1 MRIKFLHK
9 FMQLE
14 ASSGISL
21 GIATLLALILAN
33 SSWQTYY
40 QTFLNFNVSIGPSIH
55 FSFLHFINDG
65 LMTVF
70 FFLVSL
76 EIKRELVQG
85 ELNTLTKALLPTL
98 AAIGGM
104 IIPALFYLIINHGHP
119 QLISGWAIPM
129 ATDIAFSLGVLS
141 LLGKHIPVALKIF
154 LMALAII
161 DDLGSI
167 IVIAFFY
174 TQQIG
179 WLYLILSLLTFIGLL
194 SFNYF
199 KIQRF
204 LPYCVLGI
212 TLWIFIF
219 NSGIHATIA
228 GVLFG
233 LTIPLNSSNKNFN
246 SLLHHLIRQL
256 HPWIAF
262 GILPLFAFANAG
274 LSFSNIKLSTFI
286 HPLPL
291 GIIVGLFLGKQ
302 LGIFGTSWLA
312 VKTKL
317 AKLPYQV
324 NWWHIYGTAL
334 ICGIGFTMSLFIA
347 SLAFGDNELTTLVR
361 LGVFTGSVLS
371 GIAGYSILSLAQQK
385 NQRLE
390 TTHQKFRIT

>member
-9 FMQLE
+9 FIQLE
-14 ASSGISL
+14 ASGGISL

-40 QTFLNFNVSIGPSIH
+40 QTFLNFNISIGPSIH

-76 EIKRELVQG
+76 EVKRELVQG

-104 IIPALFYLIINHGHP
+104 IIPALVYLTINHGYP

-161 DDLGSI
+161 DDLGAI
-167 IVIAFFY
+167 IVIAIFY

-179 WLYLILSLLTFIGLL
+179 CLYLFLSLLTFIGLL
-194 SFNYF
+194 SLNYF
-199 KIQRF
+199 KIQEF
-204 LPYCVLGI
+204 LPYCLLGI
-212 TLWIFIF
+212 TLWVLIF

-233 LTIPLNSSNKNFN
+233 FTIPLNSSNKNFN
-246 SLLHHLIRQL
+246 SLLHHLIHQL

-302 LGIFGTSWLA
+302 LGIFGASWLA

-347 SLAFGDNELTTLVR
+347 SLAFGDNELTALVR

-371 GIAGYSILSLAQQK
+371 GIAGYSILSLAQPK
-385 NQRLE
+385 NQRLSNPS
-390 TTHQKFRIT
+390 KI

>member
-9 FMQLE
+9 FIQLE
-14 ASSGISL
+14 ASGGIAL

-40 QTFLNFNVSIGPSIH
+40 QTFLNFNVNVGPSIH

-65 LMTVF
+65 LMTIF

-85 ELNTLTKALLPTL
+85 ELNTLTKALLPAL

-104 IIPALFYLIINHGHP
+104 LVPALFYLVINHGYP

-141 LLGKHIPVALKIF
+141 LLGKQIPVALKIF

-161 DDLGSI
+161 DDLGAI
-167 IVIAFFY
+167 IVIATFY

-179 WLYLILSLLTFIGLL
+179 WLYLFLALLTFLGLIL
-194 SFNYF
+194 LNYY

-204 LPYCVLGI
+204 LPYCLLGI
-212 TLWIFIF
+212 SLWLLIL

-233 LTIPLNSSNKNFN
+233 FTIPLNSDNKNFN
-246 SLLHHLIRQL
+246 SLLHHLIHQL
-256 HPWIAF
+256 HPWIAY

-274 LSFSNIKLSTFI
+274 LSFSNIRLATFL

-291 GIIVGLFLGKQ
+291 GIIVGLFFGKQ
-302 LGIFGTSWLA
+302 VGIFGASWLA

-317 AKLPYQV
+317 AKLPYKV

-334 ICGIGFTMSLFIA
+334 ICGVGFTMSLFIA
-347 SLAFGDNELTTLVR
+347 GLAFRESELTSLVR
-361 LGVFTGSVLS
+361 LGVFTGSILS
-371 GIAGYSILSLAQQK
+371 GIAGYCILLLSRQK
-385 NQRLE
+385 PMPAKMNIIK
-390 TTHQKFRIT
+390 H

>member
-9 FMQLE
+9 FIQLE
-14 ASSGISL
+14 ASGGIVL
-21 GIATLLALILAN
+21 GIGTLLALILAN
-33 SSWQTYY
+33 SSLQTYY
-40 QTFLNFNVSIGPSIH
+40 QTILNFNVSIGPDIH

-65 LMTVF
+65 LMTIF

-85 ELNTLTKALLPTL
+85 ELNTLTKALFPTL

-104 IIPALFYLIINHGHP
+104 LVPALFYLAVNHGYP

-129 ATDIAFSLGVLS
+129 ATDIAFSLAVLS

-161 DDLGSI
+161 DDLGAI
-167 IVIAFFY
+167 IVIATFY

-179 WLYLILSLLTFIGLL
+179 WLYLFCALLTFLGLLTLNHYNIQRLFPYALLGIGLWL
-194 SFNYF
+194 L
-199 KIQRF
+199 I
-204 LPYCVLGI
+204 L
-212 TLWIFIF
+212 

-233 LTIPLNSSNKNFN
+233 FTIPLTSSGKNLN
-246 SLLHHLIRQL
+246 SLVHRLIHQL
-256 HPWIAF
+256 HPWIAY
-262 GILPLFAFANAG
+262 GVLPLFAFANAG
-274 LSFSNIKLSTFI
+274 LSFSNLSLQTFL

-291 GIIVGLFLGKQ
+291 GIIVGLFFGKQ
-302 LGIFGTSWLA
+302 FGIFGASWLA

-334 ICGIGFTMSLFIA
+334 ICGIGFTMSLFIT
-347 SLAFGDNELTTLVR
+347 SLAFIDNELTSLVR
-361 LGVFTGSVLS
+361 LGVFTGSILS
-371 GIAGYSILSLAQQK
+371 GVVGYTILSLHRKKQTSF
-385 NQRLE
+385 E
-390 TTHQKFRIT
+390 TV

>member
-1 MRIKFLHK
+1 M
-9 FMQLE
+9 
-14 ASSGISL
+14 
-21 GIATLLALILAN
+21 
-33 SSWQTYY
+33 
-40 QTFLNFNVSIGPSIH
+40 
-55 FSFLHFINDG
+55 
-65 LMTVF
+65 
-70 FFLVSL
+70 
-76 EIKRELVQG
+76 QG

-104 IIPALFYLIINHGHP
+104 IIPALVYLTINHGYP

-141 LLGKHIPVALKIF
+141 LLGKHIPVALKSF

-161 DDLGSI
+161 DDLGAI
-167 IVIAFFY
+167 IVIAIFY

-179 WLYLILSLLTFIGLL
+179 WLYLFLSLLTFIGLL
-194 SFNYF
+194 SLNYF
-199 KIQRF
+199 KIKEF
-204 LPYCVLGI
+204 LPYCLLGI
-212 TLWIFIF
+212 TLWILIF

-246 SLLHHLIRQL
+246 SLLHHLIHQL

-291 GIIVGLFLGKQ
+291 GIIVGLFFGKQ
-302 LGIFGTSWLA
+302 LGIFGASWLA

-347 SLAFGDNELTTLVR
+347 SLAFGDNELIALVR

-371 GIAGYSILSLAQQK
+371 GIAGYSILYLAQQK
-385 NQRLE
+385 NQRLGNPS
-390 TTHQKFRIT
+390 KI

>member
-9 FMQLE
+9 FIQLE
-14 ASSGISL
+14 ASGGISL

-40 QTFLNFNVSIGPSIH
+40 QTFLNFNVSIGSSIH

-65 LMTVF
+65 LMTIF

-104 IIPALFYLIINHGHP
+104 IIPALVYLTINHRYP

-141 LLGKHIPVALKIF
+141 LLSKHIPVALKIF

-161 DDLGSI
+161 DDLGAI
-167 IVIAFFY
+167 IVIAIFY

-179 WLYLILSLLTFIGLL
+179 WLYLFLSLLTFIGLL
-194 SFNYF
+194 SLNYF
-199 KIQRF
+199 KIQEF
-204 LPYCVLGI
+204 LPYCLLGI
-212 TLWIFIF
+212 TLWILIF

-246 SLLHHLIRQL
+246 SLLHHLIHQL

-291 GIIVGLFLGKQ
+291 GIIVGLFFGKQ
-302 LGIFGTSWLA
+302 LGIFGASWLA

-317 AKLPYQV
+317 AKLPYKV

-347 SLAFGDNELTTLVR
+347 SLAFRDNELTTLVR

-385 NQRLE
+385 NQRLGNPS
-390 TTHQKFRIT
+390 KV

>member
-9 FMQLE
+9 FIQLE
-14 ASSGISL
+14 ASGGISL
-21 GIATLLALILAN
+21 GIATLLALMLAN
-33 SSWQTYY
+33 SSWKTYY
-40 QTFLNFNVSIGPSIH
+40 QIFLNFNVSIGPSIH

-65 LMTVF
+65 LMTIF

-104 IIPALFYLIINHGHP
+104 IVPALFYLFINHGYP
-119 QLISGWAIPM
+119 PLIAGWAIPM

-141 LLGKHIPVALKIF
+141 LLGKHIPIALKIF

-161 DDLGSI
+161 DDLGAI
-167 IVIAFFY
+167 IVIAIFY

-179 WLYLILSLLTFIGLL
+179 WLYLFLALTIFLGLISL
-194 SFNYF
+194 NYF

-204 LPYCVLGI
+204 LPYCLLGI
-212 TLWIFIF
+212 ALWLLVL

-233 LTIPLNSSNKNFN
+233 LTIPLKSSNHLN
-246 SLLHHLIRQL
+246 SLLHHLIHQL
-256 HPWIAF
+256 HPWIAY

-274 LSFSNIKLSTFI
+274 LSFSNISLATLL

-291 GIIVGLFLGKQ
+291 GIIVGLFWGKQ
-302 LGIFGTSWLA
+302 LGIFGASWLA
-312 VKTKL
+312 VKFKL

-347 SLAFGDNELTTLVR
+347 GLAFGEKELTSLVR
-361 LGVFTGSVLS
+361 LGVFIGSILS
-371 GIAGYSILSLAQQK
+371 GIAGYCILFLHQQK
-385 NQRLE
+385 
-390 TTHQKFRIT
+390 KAASFK

>member
-9 FMQLE
+9 FIQLE
-14 ASSGISL
+14 ASG
-21 GIATLLALILAN
+21 GIALGLATLFALILAN

-40 QTFLNFNVSIGPSIH
+40 QTFLNFNVNIAPDIH

-65 LMTVF
+65 LMTIF

-76 EIKRELVQG
+76 EIKRELIQG
-85 ELNTLTKALLPTL
+85 ELNTLTKALLPTI

-104 IIPALFYLIINHGHP
+104 IVPALFYLSINHAYP

-161 DDLGSI
+161 DDLGAI
-167 IVIAFFY
+167 IVIAIFY

-179 WLYLILSLLTFIGLL
+179 WLYLFLALLTFLGLISL
-194 SFNYF
+194 NYY

-204 LPYCVLGI
+204 LPYCLLGI
-212 TLWIFIF
+212 VLWLLIL

-233 LTIPLNSSNKNFN
+233 FTIPLRSSNHNFN

-256 HPWIAF
+256 HPWIAY

-274 LSFSNIKLSTFI
+274 LSFSNINLTTFF

-291 GIIVGLFLGKQ
+291 GIIIGLFFGKQ

-312 VKTKL
+312 VKAKL
-317 AKLPYQV
+317 AKLPYKV

-347 SLAFGDNELTTLVR
+347 SLAFGDNELTSLVR
-361 LGVFTGSVLS
+361 LGVFTGSILS
-371 GIAGYSILSLAQQK
+371 GIVGYCILSLHRQK
-385 NQRLE
+385 L
-390 TTHQKFRIT
+390 

>member
-9 FMQLE
+9 FIQLE
-14 ASSGISL
+14 ASGGISL

-33 SSWQTYY
+33 SSWQNYY
-40 QTFLNFNVSIGPSIH
+40 QTFLNFNVSIGPDIH

-65 LMTVF
+65 LMTIF

-98 AAIGGM
+98 AGIGGM
-104 IIPALFYLIINHGHP
+104 IVPALLYLAINHGYP

-141 LLGKHIPVALKIF
+141 LLGKRIPVALKIF

-161 DDLGSI
+161 DDLGAI

-174 TQQIG
+174 TQQIA
-179 WLYLILSLLTFIGLL
+179 WLYLFLALLTFIGLIL
-194 SFNYF
+194 LNYY
-199 KIQRF
+199 KVQRF
-204 LPYCVLGI
+204 LPYCLLGI
-212 TLWIFIF
+212 GLWILILD
-219 NSGIHATIA
+219 SGIHATIA

-233 LTIPLNSSNKNFN
+233 FTIPLSSSNKNFN
-246 SLLHHLIRQL
+246 SLLHHLIHQL
-256 HPWIAF
+256 HPWIAY

-274 LSFSNIKLSTFI
+274 LSFSNISLDTLL

-291 GIIVGLFLGKQ
+291 GIIVGLFFGKQ
-302 LGIFGTSWLA
+302 IGIFGASWLA

-324 NWWHIYGTAL
+324 NWGHIYGTAL
-334 ICGIGFTMSLFIA
+334 ICGIGFTMSLFI
-347 SLAFGDNELTTLVR
+347 SGLAFGENELTSLVR
-361 LGVFTGSVLS
+361 LGVFIGSILSGVAGYSVLS
-371 GIAGYSILSLAQQK
+371 LLGKKSILFKKL
-385 NQRLE
+385 L
-390 TTHQKFRIT
+390 

>member
-9 FMQLE
+9 FIQLE
-14 ASSGISL
+14 ASGGISL
-21 GIATLLALILAN
+21 GIATLLALIFAN
-33 SSWQTYY
+33 STWQIYY
-40 QTFLNFNVSIGPSIH
+40 QKFLNFNISLGTFIH
-55 FSFLHFINDG
+55 FSFLHLINDG

-76 EIKRELVQG
+76 EIKRELIQG
-85 ELNTLTKALLPTL
+85 ELNTVTKALLPTI

-104 IIPALFYLIINHGHP
+104 IIPALFYFAINHKYP

-161 DDLGSI
+161 DDLGAI
-167 IVIAFFY
+167 IVIAIFY

-179 WLYLILSLLTFIGLL
+179 WLYLFLALLAFIGLL
-194 SFNYF
+194 SLNYF

-204 LPYCVLGI
+204 FPYCLLGI
-212 TLWIFIF
+212 ALWLLIL

-233 LTIPLNSSNKNFN
+233 FTIPLTSSNKNFN

-256 HPWIAF
+256 HPWIAY

-274 LSFSNIKLSTFI
+274 LSFSNISLTSFI

-302 LGIFGTSWLA
+302 LGIFGASWLA

-317 AKLPYQV
+317 VKLPYQV
-324 NWWHIYGTAL
+324 NWWHVYGIAL

-347 SLAFGDNELTTLVR
+347 SLAFGDNELTALVR
-361 LGVFTGSVLS
+361 LGVFTGSILS
-371 GIAGYSILSLAQQK
+371 GIAGYSVLFMHQRK
-385 NQRLE
+385 NCVN
-390 TTHQKFRIT
+390 HSIH

>member
-9 FMQLE
+9 FIQLE
-14 ASSGISL
+14 ASGGISL

-40 QTFLNFNVSIGPSIH
+40 QTFLHLNISIGPHIH

-65 LMTVF
+65 LMTIF

-85 ELNTLTKALLPTL
+85 ELNTLTKALLPTI

-104 IIPALFYLIINHGHP
+104 VVPAVLYLVISQGYPH
-119 QLISGWAIPM
+119 LISAWAIPM

-141 LLGKHIPVALKIF
+141 LLGQRIPVALKFF

-161 DDLGSI
+161 DDLGAI
-167 IVIAFFY
+167 IVIATFY

-179 WLYLILSLLTFIGLL
+179 WLYLFLALLTFLGLML
-194 SFNYF
+194 LNYY
-199 KIQRF
+199 KNQRF
-204 LPYCVLGI
+204 FPYCLLGI
-212 TLWIFIF
+212 ALWIFIL

-233 LTIPLNSSNKNFN
+233 FTIPLNSDNKNFN

-256 HPWIAF
+256 HPWIAY

-274 LSFSNIKLSTFI
+274 LSFSNIGLATFL

-291 GIIVGLFLGKQ
+291 GIIVGLFIGKQ
-302 LGIFGTSWLA
+302 LGIFGASWLA

-324 NWWHIYGTAL
+324 NWWHVYGTAL

-347 SLAFGDNELTTLVR
+347 SLAFEGNEFTFLVR
-361 LGVFTGSVLS
+361 LGVFTGSILS
-371 GIAGYSILSLAQQK
+371 GVSGYCILFLHRSK
-385 NQRLE
+385 N
-390 TTHQKFRIT
+390 IS

>member
-9 FMQLE
+9 FIQLE
-14 ASSGISL
+14 ASGGISL

-40 QTFLNFNVSIGPSIH
+40 QTFLNFKVSIGPNIH

-104 IIPALFYLIINHGHP
+104 IIPALVYLTINHGYP
-119 QLISGWAIPM
+119 KLISGWAIPM

-161 DDLGSI
+161 DDLGAI
-167 IVIAFFY
+167 IVIAIFY

-179 WLYLILSLLTFIGLL
+179 WLYLFLSLLTFIGLL
-194 SFNYF
+194 SLNYF
-199 KIQRF
+199 KIQEF
-204 LPYCVLGI
+204 LPYCLLGI
-212 TLWIFIF
+212 TLWILIF
-219 NSGIHATIA
+219 NSGIHTTIA

-246 SLLHHLIRQL
+246 SLLHHLIHQL

-291 GIIVGLFLGKQ
+291 GIIVGLFFGKQ
-302 LGIFGTSWLA
+302 LGIFGASWLA

-347 SLAFGDNELTTLVR
+347 SLAFGDDELTTLVR

-385 NQRLE
+385 NQRLGNPS
-390 TTHQKFRIT
+390 KI

>member
-1 MRIKFLHK
+1 MRFKFLHK
-9 FMQLE
+9 FIQLE
-14 ASSGISL
+14 ASGGISL
-21 GIATLLALILAN
+21 GIAAFFALILAN

-40 QTFLNFNVSIGPSIH
+40 QTFLNLNISIGPTIH

-65 LMTVF
+65 LMTIF

-85 ELNTLTKALLPTL
+85 ELNTVTKALLPTL

-104 IIPALFYLIINHGHP
+104 IVPALFYLAINHQHP

-161 DDLGSI
+161 DDLGAI
-167 IVIAFFY
+167 IVIAIFY

-179 WLYLILSLLTFIGLL
+179 WLYLFLALLAFVGLL
-194 SFNYF
+194 SLNYF
-199 KIQRF
+199 KVQQF
-204 LPYCVLGI
+204 LPYCLLGI
-212 TLWIFIF
+212 ALWLLIL

-233 LTIPLNSSNKNFN
+233 FTIPLTSTNKNFN
-246 SLLHHLIRQL
+246 SLLHHLIRKL
-256 HPWIAF
+256 HPWIAYA
-262 GILPLFAFANAG
+262 ILPLFAFANAG
-274 LSFSNIKLSTFI
+274 LSFSNVSLATFI

-291 GIIVGLFLGKQ
+291 GIILGLFLGKQ
-302 LGIFGTSWLA
+302 LGIFGASWLA

-324 NWWHIYGTAL
+324 NWWHIYGIAL

-347 SLAFGDNELTTLVR
+347 SLAFGDNELTALVR
-361 LGVFTGSVLS
+361 LGVFTGSILS
-371 GIAGYSILSLAQQK
+371 GIAGYSILFLYQRK
-385 NQRLE
+385 NCVNPAI
-390 TTHQKFRIT
+390 H

>member
-9 FMQLE
+9 FIQLE
-14 ASSGISL
+14 ASG
-21 GIATLLALILAN
+21 GIALGLATLVALILAN
-33 SSWQTYY
+33 SRWQNYY
-40 QTFLNFNVSIGPSIH
+40 QTLLNYNVNIGPDIH

-65 LMTVF
+65 LMTIF

-76 EIKRELVQG
+76 EIKRELIQG
-85 ELNTLTKALLPTL
+85 ELNTLTKALLPSI

-104 IIPALFYLIINHGHP
+104 LVPAFFYLGIAHAYP

-141 LLGKHIPVALKIF
+141 LLGKHIPVALKVF

-161 DDLGSI
+161 DDLGAI
-167 IVIAFFY
+167 IVIAIFY
-174 TQQIG
+174 TKQIG
-179 WLYLILSLLTFIGLL
+179 WLSLFLALLTFLGLISL
-194 SFNYF
+194 NYY

-204 LPYCVLGI
+204 LPYCLLGI
-212 TLWIFIF
+212 ALWLLIL
-219 NSGIHATIA
+219 NSGVHATIA

-233 LTIPLNSSNKNFN
+233 LTIPLKSSNHNFN
-246 SLLHHLIRQL
+246 SLLHHLIHQL

-274 LSFSNIKLSTFI
+274 LSFSNINLVTLL

-291 GIIVGLFLGKQ
+291 GIIVGLFFGKQ
-302 LGIFGTSWLA
+302 LGIFGASWLA
-312 VKTKL
+312 IKAKL
-317 AKLPYQV
+317 AKLPYKV

-347 SLAFGDNELTTLVR
+347 SLAFDDNKMTSLVR
-361 LGVFTGSVLS
+361 LGVFMGSFLS
-371 GIAGYSILSLAQQK
+371 GIAGYWVLAL
-385 NQRLE
+385 QRP
-390 TTHQKFRIT
+390 KS

>member
-9 FMQLE
+9 FIQLE
-14 ASSGISL
+14 ASGGISL
-21 GIATLLALILAN
+21 GIATLFALILAN
-33 SSWQTYY
+33 SSWQPYY
-40 QTFLNFNVSIGPSIH
+40 QKFLNFNISLGTLIH

-65 LMTVF
+65 LMTIF

-85 ELNTLTKALLPTL
+85 ELNTVTKALLPTL

-104 IIPALFYLIINHGHP
+104 IVPALFYLAINHKYP

-141 LLGKHIPVALKIF
+141 LLGKHIPIALKIF

-161 DDLGSI
+161 DDLGAI
-167 IVIAFFY
+167 IVIAIFY

-179 WLYLILSLLTFIGLL
+179 WLYLFLALLAFIGLL
-194 SFNYF
+194 SLNYF

-204 LPYCVLGI
+204 FPYCLLGI
-212 TLWIFIF
+212 ALWLLIL

-233 LTIPLNSSNKNFN
+233 FTIPLTSSNKNFN

-256 HPWIAF
+256 HPWIAY

-274 LSFSNIKLSTFI
+274 LSFLNISLATFI

-291 GIIVGLFLGKQ
+291 GIIMGLFLGKQ
-302 LGIFGTSWLA
+302 LGIFGASWLA
-312 VKTKL
+312 VKTRL
-317 AKLPYQV
+317 AKLPHEV
-324 NWWHIYGTAL
+324 NWWHIYGIAL

-347 SLAFGDNELTTLVR
+347 SLAFGDNELTALVR
-361 LGVFTGSVLS
+361 LGVFTGSILS
-371 GIAGYSILSLAQQK
+371 GIAGYSVLVLYQRK
-385 NQRLE
+385 NWVNPAI
-390 TTHQKFRIT
+390 H

>member
-9 FMQLE
+9 FIQLE
-14 ASSGISL
+14 ASGGISL

-104 IIPALFYLIINHGHP
+104 IIPALVYLTINHGYP

-161 DDLGSI
+161 DDLGAI
-167 IVIAFFY
+167 IVIAIFY

-179 WLYLILSLLTFIGLL
+179 WLYLFLSLLTFVGLL
-194 SFNYF
+194 SLNYF
-199 KIQRF
+199 KIQGF
-204 LPYCVLGI
+204 LPYCLLGI
-212 TLWIFIF
+212 ALWILIF

-233 LTIPLNSSNKNFN
+233 FTIPLNSSNKNFN
-246 SLLHHLIRQL
+246 SLLHHLIHQL

-274 LSFSNIKLSTFI
+274 LSFSKISLATFL

-302 LGIFGTSWLA
+302 LGIFGASWLT

-385 NQRLE
+385 NQRLANPS
-390 TTHQKFRIT
+390 KI

>member
-9 FMQLE
+9 FIQLE
-14 ASSGISL
+14 ASGGISL
-21 GIATLLALILAN
+21 GIATLLALIFAN

-40 QTFLNFNVSIGPSIH
+40 QTLLNFNLSIGSNIH

-65 LMTVF
+65 LMTIF

-76 EIKRELVQG
+76 EIKRELIQG

-104 IIPALFYLIINHGHP
+104 IVPALFYLVITHSYP

-161 DDLGSI
+161 DDLGAI
-167 IVIAFFY
+167 IVIAIFY

-179 WLYLILSLLTFIGLL
+179 WLYLFLALLTFIGLL
-194 SFNYF
+194 SLNHF
-199 KIQRF
+199 KIQHF
-204 LPYCVLGI
+204 FPYCLLGI
-212 TLWIFIF
+212 ALWILIL

-233 LTIPLNSSNKNFN
+233 FTIPLSSNNKNFN
-246 SLLHHLIRQL
+246 SLLHHLIHQL
-256 HPWIAF
+256 HPWIAY

-274 LSFSNIKLSTFI
+274 LRFSNINLATFS

-291 GIIVGLFLGKQ
+291 GIIIGLFFGKQ
-302 LGIFGTSWLA
+302 IGIFGASWLA
-312 VKTKL
+312 IKTKL
-317 AKLPYQV
+317 TKLPYQV
-324 NWWHIYGTAL
+324 NWWHIYGIAL

-347 SLAFGDNELTTLVR
+347 NLAFGENDLTSLVR
-361 LGVFTGSVLS
+361 LGVFIGSISS
-371 GIAGYSILSLAQQK
+371 GIAGYSILFLHQRK
-385 NQRLE
+385 NRS
-390 TTHQKFRIT
+390 FRGASKT

>member
-9 FMQLE
+9 FIQLE
-14 ASSGISL
+14 ASGGISL

-40 QTFLNFNVSIGPSIH
+40 QAFLNFNVSIGPSIH

-104 IIPALFYLIINHGHP
+104 IIPALFYLILNHGYP

-161 DDLGSI
+161 DDLGAI
-167 IVIAFFY
+167 IVIAIFY

-179 WLYLILSLLTFIGLL
+179 WLYLFLSLLTFIGLL
-194 SFNYF
+194 SLNYF
-199 KIQRF
+199 KIQEF
-204 LPYCVLGI
+204 LPYCLLGI
-212 TLWIFIF
+212 TLWILIF

-246 SLLHHLIRQL
+246 SLLHHLIHQL

-274 LSFSNIKLSTFI
+274 LSFSKISLATFL

-302 LGIFGTSWLA
+302 LGIFGASWLA

-324 NWWHIYGTAL
+324 SWWHIYGISL

-347 SLAFGDNELTTLVR
+347 SLAFGENELTDLVR

-371 GIAGYSILSLAQQK
+371 GIAGYSLLSLAQPK
-385 NQRLE
+385 N
-390 TTHQKFRIT
+390 

>member
-9 FMQLE
+9 FIQLE
-14 ASSGISL
+14 ASGGISL

-40 QTFLNFNVSIGPSIH
+40 QTFLNFNVNIGASIH

-104 IIPALFYLIINHGHP
+104 IIPALVYLTINHGYP

-161 DDLGSI
+161 DDLGAI
-167 IVIAFFY
+167 IVIAIFY

-179 WLYLILSLLTFIGLL
+179 WLYLFLSLLTFIGLL
-194 SFNYF
+194 SLNYF
-199 KIQRF
+199 KIQEF
-204 LPYCVLGI
+204 LPYCLLGI
-212 TLWIFIF
+212 TLWILIF
-219 NSGIHATIA
+219 YSGIHATIA

-246 SLLHHLIRQL
+246 SLLHHLIHQL

-291 GIIVGLFLGKQ
+291 GIIVGLFFGKQ
-302 LGIFGTSWLA
+302 LGIFGASWLA

-347 SLAFGDNELTTLVR
+347 SLAFGDDELTTLVR

-385 NQRLE
+385 NQRLGNPS
-390 TTHQKFRIT
+390 KI

>member
-1 MRIKFLHK
+1 MRIRFLHK
-9 FMQLE
+9 FIQLE
-14 ASSGISL
+14 ASGGISL

-40 QTFLNFNVSIGPSIH
+40 QTFLNFDISIGPNIH
-55 FSFLHFINDG
+55 FSFLHLINDG
-65 LMTVF
+65 LMTIF

-76 EIKRELVQG
+76 EIKRELIQG
-85 ELNTLTKALLPTL
+85 ELNTLTKALLPAL

-104 IIPALFYLIINHGHP
+104 IVPAVLYLAINHAYP

-154 LMALAII
+154 LMALSII
-161 DDLGSI
+161 DDLGAI
-167 IVIAFFY
+167 IVIATFY

-179 WLYLILSLLTFIGLL
+179 WLYLFLALLTFIGLL
-194 SFNYF
+194 SLNYF

-204 LPYCVLGI
+204 FPYCLLGI
-212 TLWIFIF
+212 ALWILILD
-219 NSGIHATIA
+219 SGIHATIA

-233 LTIPLNSSNKNFN
+233 FTIPLSSNNKNFN
-246 SLLHHLIRQL
+246 SLLHHLIHQL
-256 HPWIAF
+256 HPWIAY

-274 LSFSNIKLSTFI
+274 LAFSNISLATFL
-286 HPLPL
+286 HSLPL
-291 GIIVGLFLGKQ
+291 GIIIGLFFGKQ
-302 LGIFGTSWLA
+302 IGILGASWLA

-317 AKLPYQV
+317 TKLPYQV

-347 SLAFGDNELTTLVR
+347 GLAFGENELTSLVR
-361 LGVFTGSVLS
+361 LGVFTGSILS
-371 GIAGYSILSLAQQK
+371 GIAGYSILFLHQRK
-385 NQRLE
+385 NFNPLNK
-390 TTHQKFRIT
+390 HI

>member
-9 FMQLE
+9 FIQLE

-33 SSWQTYY
+33 SSLQTYY
-40 QTFLNFNVSIGPSIH
+40 QTFLNFNISIGPSIH

-65 LMTVF
+65 LMTIF

-98 AAIGGM
+98 AAMGGM
-104 IIPALFYLIINHGHP
+104 IVPALFYLLINHGYP

-141 LLGKHIPVALKIF
+141 ILGKHIPVALKIF

-161 DDLGSI
+161 DDLGAI
-167 IVIAFFY
+167 IVIAIFY

-179 WLYLILSLLTFIGLL
+179 WLYLFLALL
-194 SFNYF
+194 SFLGLISLNYF
-199 KIQRF
+199 NIQRF
-204 LPYCVLGI
+204 LPYCLLGI
-212 TLWIFIF
+212 ALWLLIL

-228 GVLFG
+228 GVLLGF
-233 LTIPLNSSNKNFN
+233 TIPLKSSNKNFN
-246 SLLHHLIRQL
+246 SLLHHLIHQL
-256 HPWIAF
+256 HPWIAY
-262 GILPLFAFANAG
+262 GILPLFALANAG
-274 LSFSNIKLSTFI
+274 LSFLNISLATFL
-286 HPLPL
+286 HPLSL
-291 GIIVGLFLGKQ
+291 GIIIGLFLGKQ
-302 LGIFGTSWLA
+302 LGIFGASWLA
-312 VKTKL
+312 VRTKL

-324 NWWHIYGTAL
+324 TWWHIYGTAL

-347 SLAFGDNELTTLVR
+347 GLAFGENELTFLVR
-361 LGVFTGSVLS
+361 LGVLTGSILS
-371 GIAGYSILSLAQQK
+371 GIAGYSILFL
-385 NQRLE
+385 N
-390 TTHQKFRIT
+390 RIKSHH

>member
-1 MRIKFLHK
+1 MRIRFLHK
-9 FMQLE
+9 FIQLE
-14 ASSGISL
+14 ASGGISL

-33 SSWQTYY
+33 SAWENFY
-40 QTFLNFNVSIGPSIH
+40 QTFIHFNISIGPNIH
-55 FSFLHFINDG
+55 FSFLQFINDG
-65 LMTVF
+65 LMTIF

-85 ELNTLTKALLPTL
+85 ELNTLTKALLPTI

-104 IIPALFYLIINHGHP
+104 IVPALFYLLINHGYP

-161 DDLGSI
+161 DDLGAI
-167 IVIAFFY
+167 IVIATFY

-179 WLYLILSLLTFIGLL
+179 WLYLFLALLTFLGLIL
-194 SFNYF
+194 LNYY
-199 KIQRF
+199 KVQRF
-204 LPYCVLGI
+204 LPYCLLGI
-212 TLWIFIF
+212 VLWLLILG
-219 NSGIHATIA
+219 SGIHATIA

-233 LTIPLNSSNKNFN
+233 FTIPLSSSNHNFN
-246 SLLHHLIRQL
+246 SLLHHLIHQL
-256 HPWIAF
+256 HPWIAY

-274 LSFSNIKLSTFI
+274 LSFSNISLTTLL

-291 GIIVGLFLGKQ
+291 GIIVGLFIGKQ
-302 LGIFGTSWLA
+302 LGIFGASWLA

-324 NWWHIYGTAL
+324 SWWHIYGTAL
-334 ICGIGFTMSLFIA
+334 MCGIGFTMSLFIA
-347 SLAFGDNELTTLVR
+347 SLAFGERELTSLVR
-361 LGVFTGSVLS
+361 LGVFTGSILS
-371 GIAGYSILSLAQQK
+371 GIAGYSILFLYRQK
-385 NQRLE
+385 NYHLSNASK
-390 TTHQKFRIT
+390 T

>member
-9 FMQLE
+9 FIQLE
-14 ASSGISL
+14 TSGGISL

-33 SSWQTYY
+33 SSWQNYY
-40 QTFLNFNVSIGPSIH
+40 QTFINFNISIGANIH
-55 FSFLHFINDG
+55 FSFLHLINDG
-65 LMTVF
+65 LMTIF

-76 EIKRELVQG
+76 EIKREIVQG
-85 ELNTLTKALLPTL
+85 ELNSPTKALLPTL

-104 IIPALFYLIINHGHP
+104 VVPALFYLLISHGYP

-154 LMALAII
+154 LMALSII
-161 DDLGSI
+161 DDLGAI
-167 IVIAFFY
+167 IVIAIFY
-174 TQQIG
+174 TAQIG
-179 WLYLILSLLTFIGLL
+179 WLYLFLALLTFIGLL
-194 SFNYF
+194 SLNYF

-204 LPYCVLGI
+204 LPYCLLGI
-212 TLWIFIF
+212 ALWILIL

-233 LTIPLNSSNKNFN
+233 FTIPLSSNNKNFN
-246 SLLHHLIRQL
+246 SLLHHLIHQL
-256 HPWIAF
+256 HPWIAY
-262 GILPLFAFANAG
+262 GILPIFAFANAG
-274 LSFSNIKLSTFI
+274 LSFSNINLATFL

-302 LGIFGTSWLA
+302 LGIFGASWLA

-324 NWWHIYGTAL
+324 NWWHMYGTAL

-347 SLAFGDNELTTLVR
+347 GLAFGENALTPLVR
-361 LGVFTGSVLS
+361 LGVFTGSILS
-371 GIAGYSILSLAQQK
+371 GVAGYSVLSLLGNK
-385 NQRLE
+385 SIS
-390 TTHQKFRIT
+390 FRKLL

>member
-9 FMQLE
+9 FIQLE
-14 ASSGISL
+14 ASGGISL

-33 SSWQTYY
+33 SSWQNYY
-40 QTFLNFNVSIGPSIH
+40 QTFLNFNVSIGPDIH

-65 LMTVF
+65 LMTIF

-98 AAIGGM
+98 AGIGGM
-104 IIPALFYLIINHGHP
+104 IVPALLYLAINHGYP

-141 LLGKHIPVALKIF
+141 LLGKRIPVALKIF

-161 DDLGSI
+161 DDLGAI

-174 TQQIG
+174 TQQIA
-179 WLYLILSLLTFIGLL
+179 WLYLFLALLTFIGLIL
-194 SFNYF
+194 LNYY
-199 KIQRF
+199 KVQRF
-204 LPYCVLGI
+204 LPYCLLGI
-212 TLWIFIF
+212 GLWILILD
-219 NSGIHATIA
+219 SGIHATIA

-233 LTIPLNSSNKNFN
+233 FTVPLSSSNKNFN
-246 SLLHHLIRQL
+246 SLLHHLIHQL
-256 HPWIAF
+256 HTWIAY

-274 LSFSNIKLSTFI
+274 LSFSNISLDTLL

-291 GIIVGLFLGKQ
+291 GIIVGLFFGKQ
-302 LGIFGTSWLA
+302 IGIFGASWLA

-324 NWWHIYGTAL
+324 NWGHIYGTAL
-334 ICGIGFTMSLFIA
+334 ICGIGFTMSLFI
-347 SLAFGDNELTTLVR
+347 SGLAFGENELTSLVR
-361 LGVFTGSVLS
+361 LGVFIGSILSGVAGYSVLS
-371 GIAGYSILSLAQQK
+371 LLGKKSILFKKL
-385 NQRLE
+385 L
-390 TTHQKFRIT
+390 

>member
-9 FMQLE
+9 FIQLE
-14 ASSGISL
+14 TSGGISL

-40 QTFLNFNVSIGPSIH
+40 QTFLNFNISIGPNIH

-65 LMTVF
+65 LMTIF

-98 AAIGGM
+98 AALGGM
-104 IIPALFYLIINHGHP
+104 IVPALFYLLINHSYP

-141 LLGKHIPVALKIF
+141 LLGKRIPVALKIF

-161 DDLGSI
+161 DDLGAI
-167 IVIAFFY
+167 IVIATFY

-179 WLYLILSLLTFIGLL
+179 WLYLFLALLTFLGLIL
-194 SFNYF
+194 LNYY

-204 LPYCVLGI
+204 LPYCLLGI
-212 TLWIFIF
+212 ALWLFILG
-219 NSGIHATIA
+219 SGIHATIA

-233 LTIPLNSSNKNFN
+233 FTIPLSSSNHNFN
-246 SLLHHLIRQL
+246 SLLHHLIHQL
-256 HPWIAF
+256 HPWIAY

-274 LSFSNIKLSTFI
+274 LSFSNISLATLL

-302 LGIFGTSWLA
+302 LGIFGASWLA

-347 SLAFGDNELTTLVR
+347 NLAFGESELSSLVR
-361 LGVFTGSVLS
+361 LGVFIGSILS
-371 GIAGYSILSLAQQK
+371 GVAGYSILASLRK
-385 NQRLE
+385 KSL
-390 TTHQKFRIT
+390 TFM

>member
-9 FMQLE
+9 FIQLE
-14 ASSGISL
+14 ASGGISL

-40 QTFLNFNVSIGPSIH
+40 QTFLNFNISIGPSIH

-76 EIKRELVQG
+76 EVKRELVQG

-104 IIPALFYLIINHGHP
+104 IIPALVYLTINHGYP

-161 DDLGSI
+161 DDLGAI
-167 IVIAFFY
+167 IVIAIFY

-179 WLYLILSLLTFIGLL
+179 WLYLFLSLLTFIGLL
-194 SFNYF
+194 SLNYF
-199 KIQRF
+199 KIQEF
-204 LPYCVLGI
+204 LPYCLLGI
-212 TLWIFIF
+212 TLWVLIF

-233 LTIPLNSSNKNFN
+233 FTIPLNSSNKNFN
-246 SLLHHLIRQL
+246 SLLHHLIHQL

-302 LGIFGTSWLA
+302 LGIFGASWLA

-347 SLAFGDNELTTLVR
+347 SLAFGDNELTALVR

-371 GIAGYSILSLAQQK
+371 GIAGYSILSLAQPK
-385 NQRLE
+385 NQRLSNPS
-390 TTHQKFRIT
+390 KI

>member
-9 FMQLE
+9 FIQLE
-14 ASSGISL
+14 ASGGISL

-65 LMTVF
+65 LMTIF

-104 IIPALFYLIINHGHP
+104 IIPALVYLTINHGYP

-161 DDLGSI
+161 DDLGAI
-167 IVIAFFY
+167 IVIAIFY

-179 WLYLILSLLTFIGLL
+179 WLYLFLSLLTFFGLL
-194 SFNYF
+194 SLNYF
-199 KIQRF
+199 KIQEF
-204 LPYCVLGI
+204 LPYCLLGI
-212 TLWIFIF
+212 TLWILIF

-246 SLLHHLIRQL
+246 SLLHHLIHQL

-291 GIIVGLFLGKQ
+291 GIIVGLFFGKQ
-302 LGIFGTSWLA
+302 LGIFGASWLA

-347 SLAFGDNELTTLVR
+347 SLAFGDDELTTLVR

-385 NQRLE
+385 NQRLGNPS
-390 TTHQKFRIT
+390 KI

>member
-9 FMQLE
+9 FIQLE
-14 ASSGISL
+14 ASGGISL
-21 GIATLLALILAN
+21 GIASLFALILAN

-40 QTFLNFNVSIGPSIH
+40 QIFLNFNVSIGSSIH

-104 IIPALFYLIINHGHP
+104 IIPALFYLALNHGYP

-141 LLGKHIPVALKIF
+141 LLGKHIPIALKIF

-161 DDLGSI
+161 DDLGAI
-167 IVIAFFY
+167 IVIAIFY

-179 WLYLILSLLTFIGLL
+179 WLYLLLSLLAFIGLL
-194 SFNYF
+194 SLNYF

-204 LPYCVLGI
+204 LPYCLLGI
-212 TLWIFIF
+212 ALWIFIL

-233 LTIPLNSSNKNFN
+233 FTIPLASSNKNFN
-246 SLLHHLIRQL
+246 SLLHHLIHQL

-274 LSFSNIKLSTFI
+274 LSFSNISLATFL

-291 GIIVGLFLGKQ
+291 GIIAGLFFGKQ
-302 LGIFGTSWLA
+302 LGIFGASWLA

-347 SLAFGDNELTTLVR
+347 SLAFKDDALTALVR
-361 LGVFTGSVLS
+361 LGVFTGSILS
-371 GIAGYSILSLAQQK
+371 GIAGYSILFLIRQK
-385 NQRLE
+385 NRY
-390 TTHQKFRIT
+390 R